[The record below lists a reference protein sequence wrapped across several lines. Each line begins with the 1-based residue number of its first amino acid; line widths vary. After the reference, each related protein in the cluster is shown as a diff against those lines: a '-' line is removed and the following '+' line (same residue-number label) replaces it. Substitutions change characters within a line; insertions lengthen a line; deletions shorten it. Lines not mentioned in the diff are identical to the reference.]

1 MVYLYVGKNSVKSLG
16 FTKTLLGQ
24 FSIAHFSKTHASDFI
39 LDGRFQSVDL
49 IASAIKES
57 LTNATPQ
64 QITDKE
70 VCLILPQDVFSFG
83 RYTVPTDISESAI
96 MPFVKDKVRN
106 ELKISLETTH
116 HDYYVKS
123 NESES
128 TVFFYGID
136 HEVLQPLS
144 EALGLLQL
152 KIARIVPES
161 IAYYTLFEKT
171 LRADKKEN
179 ILFASYN
186 EHESFAYIYDSL
198 GLTHDKKIPL
208 DEDIKPAL
216 KEVVAKQEKDNA
228 KINRLILSGT
238 QSNTVRQD
246 LFTKDV
252 GAWTN
257 PLEKI
262 IDTFYRDALKMII
275 PSGSENI
282 SVISYDVCFGAF
294 IFTESHKDF
303 TLLNQGMTGSSSGRR
318 MPSLSMPSGGG
329 ILREIFNMKTV
340 LIFVG
345 SFALTF
351 GIIYGLSKMNLAE
364 FSLNLPTK
372 DAKKIEIA
380 EKPTPLPSKKPTPT
394 PSVAR
399 DELKVKL
406 LNGSGTKG
414 KATEVKEI
422 LEEAGFTD
430 IVTGNADTFDYTKT
444 EVQIKKESSDAL
456 SLIQNDLKDY
466 VSISDA
472 AELDEEETADIVI
485 IIGTDFE

>member
-1 MVYLYVGKNSVKSLG
+1 MVYLYIGKNSVKSLG

-24 FSIAHFSKTHASDFI
+24 FSIAHFSKTHSSDFI
-39 LDGRFQSVDL
+39 VDGKFQSIDL
-49 IASAIKES
+49 LASAIKES

-83 RYTVPTDISESAI
+83 RYTIPSDISESAI

-106 ELKISLETTH
+106 ELKISLESTFN
-116 HDYYVKS
+116 DYYVKS
-123 NESES
+123 NETQS

-186 EHESFAYIYDSL
+186 EHESFAYVYDSL
-198 GLTHDKKIPL
+198 GLSHEKKVPL
-208 DEDIKPAL
+208 DADIKPAL
-216 KEVVAKQEKDNA
+216 KTLVAQQEKDNA
-228 KINRLILSGT
+228 KVNRLILSGT

-275 PSGSENI
+275 PNGNESI

-303 TLLNQGMTGSSSGRR
+303 TLMNQGTNGSSGKR
-318 MPSLSMPSGGG
+318 MPSFSMPSGGG
-329 ILREIFNMKTV
+329 ILREIFNMKTI

-345 SFALTF
+345 SFAFTF
-351 GIIYGLSKMNLAE
+351 GIIYGLSKMNIAE

-372 DAKKIEIA
+372 EKKIEIA
-380 EKPTPLPSKKPTPT
+380 AKPTTIPTKKPTPT
-394 PSVAR
+394 PSVKR
-399 DELKVKL
+399 DELKVKV

-444 EVQIKKESSDAL
+444 EVQIKEDSSDAL

-466 VSISDA
+466 VSIADA
-472 AELDEEETADIVI
+472 AKLDADETADIII
-485 IIGTDFE
+485 IIGADFE